1 MERLSYFFASFRA
14 MAFRTKVSAQK
25 GIPSAWRMN
34 IVRIVEEIILGDD
47 AGLDEDQG
55 GE

>member
-1 MERLSYFFASFRA
+1 MEDEYS
-14 MAFRTKVSAQK
+14 K
-25 GIPSAWRMN
+25 N
-34 IVRIVEEIILGDD
+34 IIVEEIILGDD